1 VKVVATAV
9 LRLVLGMVKFKL
21 SNPEGEAAGVLDG
34 EVLVEVV
41 KKTISDNGVSGLV
54 VAVIVSST

>member
-1 VKVVATAV
+1 MKVVATAV
-9 LRLVLGMVKFKL
+9 VRVVLGMVKFKL
-21 SNPEGEAAGVLDG
+21 SNLEGEAAGVLDG

-41 KKTISDNGVSGLV
+41 KKPIPDDEVSGLV